1 MSSPQRSS
9 FWSLLDDEHRD
20 LVRAAATEH
29 HFRPGDV
36 VFREGAQ
43 AHYVL
48 IVRSGRVKV
57 VVSTHSGYEV
67 VLAMR
72 GSGDVVGEMGVVDDQ
87 PRSASVLCLDA
98 VHALSIRS
106 GIFTRLRHER
116 PALANALL
124 TVMTARLRY
133 AEARRVEHGDAR
145 VPVRLAALLL
155 NLVVDHG
162 VRVPEGV
169 LVAMRLSQTDLAG
182 LIGASREAVVIA
194 LAAMRADGVLSTGR
208 QRLTIHRMAALHAML
223 SEHDG

>member
-29 HFRPGDV
+29 HFRRGDV
-36 VFREGAQ
+36 VFREGAL
-43 AHYVL
+43 AHFVL
-48 IVRSGRVKV
+48 ILWSGRVKV
-57 VVSTHSGYEV
+57 VASTHSGYEA
-67 VLAMR
+67 VLAVR
-72 GSGDVVGEMGVVDDQ
+72 GSGDVVGEMGVVDDH

-98 VHALSIRS
+98 VHALSIS
-106 GIFTRLRHER
+106 SVTFTRLRHTH
-116 PALANALL
+116 PVLANALL

-145 VPVRLAALLL
+145 VSVRLAALLL

-162 VRVPEGV
+162 VRVPDGV
-169 LVAMRLSQTDLAG
+169 LIAIQLSQTDLAG

-194 LAAMRADGVLSTGR
+194 LKAMRADGVLSTGR
-208 QRLTIHRMAALHAML
+208 QRLTIHRMTALRALL
-223 SEHDG
+223 SEHEV